1 MSSLKPKEGGTY
13 TAPTYPPTAKQSV
26 WIPVVLAVVIV
37 AVAAI
42 AYGEYTT
49 KAAFETKIATL
60 EEQVAELETNQGQ
73 DVKKLQASAASL
85 ASDVNSVS
93 KKVGATAEELNQS
106 KQITE
111 KLRQEQD
118 RQAES
123 REQLAKEVS
132 TKASSTDVAAARD
145 EAAKR
150 AAELQNAAD
159 SKIVAVSND
168 VKTVATN
175 LEATNRDLATSRREL
190 VDVKNTLADQ
200 IAHNSS
206 EISELR
212 KKGEREY
219 FEFDIK
225 KEKKGVMKKVA
236 DIQLALNDTDPKKN
250 RYAMTIQVDDNKLDK
265 KDLTINQPVQFLVGR
280 DKLRYEIVVNVVDK
294 DRIRGYLSAPKD
306 KSLAAERP
314 AAR

>member
-1 MSSLKPKEGGTY
+1 MSSLKPKEGGAY
-13 TAPTYPPTAKQSV
+13 TAPTYPPAAKQSI
-26 WIPVVLAVVIV
+26 WIPVILAVVIV
-37 AVAAI
+37 AVGAI

-49 KAAFETKIATL
+49 KAAFEAKIATL

-118 RQAES
+118 RQAEA

-159 SKIVAVSND
+159 SKSA
-168 VKTVATN
+168 
-175 LEATNRDLATSRREL
+175 
-190 VDVKNTLADQ
+190 
-200 IAHNSS
+200 
-206 EISELR
+206 
-212 KKGEREY
+212 
-219 FEFDIK
+219 
-225 KEKKGVMKKVA
+225 
-236 DIQLALNDTDPKKN
+236 
-250 RYAMTIQVDDNKLDK
+250 
-265 KDLTINQPVQFLVGR
+265 QFR
-280 DKLRYEIVVNVVDK
+280 MM
-294 DRIRGYLSAPKD
+294 
-306 KSLAAERP
+306 
-314 AAR
+314 